1 MNDAMTRQLKSYV
14 SELFVREDEIL
25 RYVRQQTE
33 AHGLP
38 MINLDPHEARLLQM
52 LVRLH
57 GAERVVEVGT
67 LAGYSAIWIARALP
81 EHGRLIS
88 IEHSSKHAS
97 LARANIEY
105 AGLAHKITV
114 LQGDGKQMLRKLARD
129 APYDLMFIDADKAS
143 YPDYLNWAA
152 DNLRIGGALVAD
164 NVFWS
169 GQILNPQS
177 EDDHGL
183 VRFNR
188 ALAEHPRFE
197 STIIEVGDG
206 LALAV
211 KTG

>member
-1 MNDAMTRQLKSYV
+1 MSDAIKRQLASYV
-14 SELFVREDEIL
+14 SQLFAGEDDVL

-38 MINLDPHEARLLQM
+38 MINLEPNEARLLQM

-81 EHGRLIS
+81 ERGSLIT
-88 IEHSSKHAS
+88 IEHSSKHAR
-97 LARANIEY
+97 LARANIEQ

-114 LQGDGKQMLRKLARD
+114 LQGDGKQVLQKLAGD
-129 APYDLMFIDADKAS
+129 APYDLVFIDADKAS
-143 YPDYLNWAA
+143 YPAYLNWAA
-152 DNLRIGGALVAD
+152 DNLRVGGALVAD

-206 LALAV
+206 IALGV